1 MNYFSDRSLLRI
13 FWWNFFFCNVTWSGQ
28 TDCLL
33 LKFLSEMYFLLK
45 FIFSRTERAIEV
57 ELKTFFSV
65 WQVLSFILKKQISKI
80 LADTTFNFW
89 GFDLEI
95 FEDGQCL
102 ADFWWRK
109 ITFSRYVN
117 IHNFQRVLFV
127 ARNAITLKL
136 YVCIWIDCL
145 ILANTEIWSHYWIAK
160 LDFIYQHDHHRLEL
174 RNLNFYNH
182 HIYRDMQIH

>member
-1 MNYFSDRSLLRI
+1 MIWPNRLFTSQVFKWNVFLVLCLEI
-13 FWWNFFFCNVTWSGQ
+13 WWRHEIWKRRT
-28 TDCLL
+28 
-33 LKFLSEMYFLLK
+33 LKI